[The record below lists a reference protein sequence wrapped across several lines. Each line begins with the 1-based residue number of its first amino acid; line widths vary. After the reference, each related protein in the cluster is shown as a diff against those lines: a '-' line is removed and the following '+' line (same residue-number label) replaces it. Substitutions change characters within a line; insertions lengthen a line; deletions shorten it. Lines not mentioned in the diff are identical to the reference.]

1 MWKKTKLNET
11 KKVSHRFIP
20 VSNRYIH
27 LESGSRLQSVISFH
41 NAAFYIRRTIAP
53 LKKSET

>member
-1 MWKKTKLNET
+1 MKLNET

-20 VSNRYIH
+20 VSNRYMH